1 LSVPA
6 ARIRL
11 VVGLGNPGSRYER
24 TRHNVGFRA
33 VDRWVDGA
41 GASWEAS
48 PVGEGEA
55 ARLVLEDGEAVW
67 AAKPHTFMNLSG
79 DMVQPLAHYYRIA
92 SEEILVVS
100 DDMEL
105 PLGKLR
111 IRPKGSAGGQ
121 NGLRS
126 ILERLG
132 TQQIPRL
139 RLGVGPRPEGMDAAA
154 FVLSRFGKGDAGS
167 VERMIERASEA
178 IAAVC
183 RDGVERSMNSFN
195 GSEPA

>member
-1 LSVPA
+1 
-6 ARIRL
+6 
-11 VVGLGNPGSRYER
+11 
-24 TRHNVGFRA
+24 
-33 VDRWVDGA
+33 
-41 GASWEAS
+41 
-48 PVGEGEA
+48 
-55 ARLVLEDGEAVW
+55 LEDGEAVW

-79 DMVQPLAHYYRIA
+79 DMVQPLARYYRIA

-111 IRPKGSAGGQ
+111 IRLKGSAGGQ

-154 FVLSRFGKGDAGS
+154 FVLSRFGQGDAGA

-183 RDGVERSMNSFN
+183 RDGVERSMNAFN